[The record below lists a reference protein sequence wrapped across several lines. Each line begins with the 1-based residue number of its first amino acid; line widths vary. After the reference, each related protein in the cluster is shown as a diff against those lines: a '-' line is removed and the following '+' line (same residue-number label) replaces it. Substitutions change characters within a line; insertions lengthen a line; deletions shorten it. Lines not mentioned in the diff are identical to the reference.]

1 MMEKFAQV
9 IIDISNE
16 NVDKAFSYCIPPELA
31 NDIEIGTA
39 VDVPFGRGNK
49 LRKGYVIDIVDSI
62 DIDRELIKPIA
73 SISKKS
79 TSLEDRL
86 ICLAAWIKKRY
97 GCTMAKALQTV
108 LPVKY
113 KVKKRVPK
121 KAVGEGENKD
131 RNTAENKPQNGN
143 ENKSENDV
151 NESEN
156 KTENTNENKNEIK
169 SSDETKNIILNDEQ
183 NAAAQT
189 FANDYNNK
197 NYKSYL
203 LFGITGSGKTQV
215 YIEMIKTVLA
225 LKRQVIVLVPE
236 ISLTY
241 QTIVRLRAAFGDRV
255 AIIHSKLNQGERYEQ
270 FERAR
275 DNSADIMIGP
285 RSALFAPFNDIGLII
300 IDEEHDGSY
309 KNETIPRYNTIDV
322 AIERARLSNA
332 SVVLASATP
341 SPDTYKNAL
350 DGRYTLLKLTKRA
363 SRSSA
368 LAKTHIVDMRRELMD
383 GNKSIFSN
391 ELNKL
396 ILDRLDKKEQ
406 IMLFMNRRGY
416 SSFVSCRSCGE
427 VVMCPHCDISLT
439 LHKDKGLICHYC
451 GYRMELPKRCI
462 KCGSPYIAEF
472 GTGTQKLE
480 QLTKKMYPKARV
492 LRMDADTAAGKNA
505 GKDILKAFSDGEADI
520 LVGTQMIVKG
530 HDFKKV
536 SLVGIIAADTS
547 LYVSDYT
554 SSQRTFELIT
564 QAAGRAGRA
573 DIKGDVVIQTY
584 NPEHYAVLAAAR
596 QDYELY
602 YNNEITFRKLAG
614 YPPVMHMWTIQLS
627 SKNEEKLQ
635 EITKIWANKLDMLCT
650 KYNAT
655 IIGPT
660 QAQIYKIKDYYRE
673 LIYIKHSDYD
683 ILIRL
688 KDELE
693 YSLQEDEAIREAS
706 VLYDFT

>member
-62 DIDRELIKPIA
+62 DIDRELVKSIA

-86 ICLAAWIKKRY
+86 IRLAAWIKKRY

-121 KAVGEGENKD
+121 KAVGEGENKTEI
-131 RNTAENKPQNGN
+131 NTSN
-143 ENKSENDV
+143 
-151 NESEN
+151 
-156 KTENTNENKNEIK
+156 
-169 SSDETKNIILNDEQ
+169 ETKNIILNDEQ

-300 IDEEHDGSY
+300 IDEEHDSSY

-350 DGRYTLLKLTKRA
+350 DGKYTLLKLTKRA
-363 SRSSA
+363 SKSSA

-693 YSLQEDEAIREAS
+693 YSLQENEAIREAS

>member
-1 MMEKFAQV
+1 MERYAQV

-16 NVDKAFSYCIPPELA
+16 NVDKAFSYSIPIKLSG
-31 NDIEIGTA
+31 DIEIGSA

-62 DIDRELIKPIA
+62 DIDKELVKPIA
-73 SISKKS
+73 GISKKS
-79 TSLEDRL
+79 TALEDRL
-86 ICLAAWIKKRY
+86 ISLAAWIKKKY

-113 KVKKRVPK
+113 KVKKRAAK
-121 KAVGEGENKD
+121 KEAKV
-131 RNTAENKPQNGN
+131 
-143 ENKSENDV
+143 
-151 NESEN
+151 
-156 KTENTNENKNEIK
+156 
-169 SSDETKNIILNDEQ
+169 DETKNSYAKKNIILNDEQ
-183 NAAAQT
+183 SAAAGA
-189 FANDYNNK
+189 FATDYNNK

-203 LFGITGSGKTQV
+203 LFGITGSGKTEV

-225 LKRQVIVLVPE
+225 SKRQVIVLVPE

-255 AIIHSKLNQGERYEQ
+255 AVIHSKLNQGERYEQ

-300 IDEEHDGSY
+300 IDEEHDNSY

-341 SPDTYKNAL
+341 SPDSYKNAL
-350 DGRYTLLKLTKRA
+350 DGKYTLLKLTKRA
-363 SRSSA
+363 SKEST
-368 LAKTHIVDMRRELMD
+368 LAKTHIVDMRRELLE
-383 GNKSIFSN
+383 GNKSIFSS
-391 ELNKL
+391 ELNKI

-451 GYRMELPKRCI
+451 GYTTKLPNSCT

-472 GTGTQKLE
+472 GVGTQKLE

-505 GKDILKAFSDGEADI
+505 GKDILKTFSDGEADI

-530 HDFKKV
+530 HDFPRV

-573 DIKGDVVIQTY
+573 QIKGDVVIQTY
-584 NPEHYAVLAAAR
+584 NPEHYAIIAAAK

-602 YNNEITFRKLAG
+602 YNNEITFRRLAG

-627 SKNEEKLQ
+627 SKNEEGLQ
-635 EITKIWANKLDMLCT
+635 KITKIWADTLEGLCI
-650 KYNAT
+650 KYNAS

-693 YSLQEDEAIREAS
+693 CSLYENEAVKEAS